1 MRDLA
6 YYDGLIADCLHR
18 TPDENLAR
26 LPVEM
31 MPNVQAHRLP
41 ERQSGGAAGSATL
54 TDREEYMQ
62 LTEGTNDQLMA
73 MAAMRYCLG
82 RRSYIVGACHEWLR
96 EVWPQLTTNSQN
108 VILRDIVEALRDDLA
123 GDQLDMVGWTHTARW
138 MWESMAADQRTWVQG
153 AVGWRGIA
161 DVEAWLTVMP
171 NVEFSG
177 QAAASSPRSSAGTQ
191 G

>member
-1 MRDLA
+1 
-6 YYDGLIADCLHR
+6 
-18 TPDENLAR
+18 
-26 LPVEM
+26 
-31 MPNVQAHRLP
+31 
-41 ERQSGGAAGSATL
+41 
-54 TDREEYMQ
+54 MQ

-96 EVWPQLTTNSQN
+96 EVWAQLTTNSQN

-138 MWESMAADQRTWVQG
+138 MWESMASDQRTWVQG

-161 DVEAWLTVMP
+161 DVEAWLTEGP
-171 NVEFSG
+171 NV
-177 QAAASSPRSSAGTQ
+177 QAQRPEGGLPPKGRAGAAGYASPEECWRSQTTARWKKPAMN
-191 G
+191 

>member
-1 MRDLA
+1 MVRHGA
-6 YYDGLIADCLHR
+6 KGETRRHQEA
-18 TPDENLAR
+18 EGS
-26 LPVEM
+26 M
-31 MPNVQAHRLP
+31 SSNVQAHRLP

-54 TDREEYMQ
+54 TEREEYMQ

-123 GDQLDMVGWTHTARW
+123 GDQIDMVGWTHTARW

-171 NVEFSG
+171 NV
-177 QAAASSPRSSAGTQ
+177 
-191 G
+191 